1 MNTAAQHLHSCLN
14 HLDRAR
20 TSAALACSE
29 IAGTPRSQQATDAL
43 NDILEAQRSIR
54 VLRDG
59 LASDES
65 AGSPPS
71 LTGSAE
77 EGAVSSAAPSALL
90 QNVFCIRGSE
100 D

>member
-43 NDILEAQRSIR
+43 NDILESIRSIR
-54 VLRDG
+54 TLRDG
-59 LASDES
+59 LAVDVTPPKEVSVLCP
-65 AGSPPS
+65 AG
-71 LTGSAE
+71 
-77 EGAVSSAAPSALL
+77 AAAKSM
-90 QNVFCIRGSE
+90 E
-100 D
+100 